1 MATQYF
7 YVTRAPGGGFVATL
21 TLSQVRAGLATGE
34 LQESFNATE
43 SDGRSFTQF
52 QADGAGGRWRTLA
65 ELLAEQPRAA
75 PPPPATQEVRPVPL
89 MDCPACGRKISTE
102 AEACPQ
108 CGHPTR
114 LAARA
119 PAGPKCYACSAAAT
133 TRCQRCGALS
143 CATHLQPLFVAHGEG
158 GGYELRCANCY
169 ASAMTWKVVGCVFA
183 GIILFIMLAVFT
195 LHGR

>member
-7 YVTRAPGGGFVATL
+7 YVTRAPGRAFVATL

-52 QADGAGGRWRTLA
+52 QTDGAGGRWRTLA

-89 MDCPACGRKISTE
+89 MDCPACGNNCVRR
-102 AEACPQ
+102 P
-108 CGHPTR
+108 
-114 LAARA
+114 
-119 PAGPKCYACSAAAT
+119 SAN
-133 TRCQRCGALS
+133 G
-143 CATHLQPLFVAHGEG
+143 
-158 GGYELRCANCY
+158 
-169 ASAMTWKVVGCVFA
+169 W
-183 GIILFIMLAVFT
+183 
-195 LHGR
+195 